1 MRKIFFFLLFVCF
14 AISVNA
20 QDTLL
25 IKQDT
30 VIMKNGDELIGKIT
44 EVNPTYIVF
53 QFADTAT
60 MPNRIIPKETIFIL
74 KYANG
79 TRDVFSLEAPVVSN
93 ENADVM
99 FNKGQSDA
107 KKYFRTS
114 GVFWGSF
121 GSTLINPT
129 IGIPTTAILAA
140 VKPNSENFKTPYPAL
155 LKNENYFKGYEKGAK
170 KKKLVKSLTGF
181 GTAVGIYVGLIII
194 LVASISAGN

>member
-1 MRKIFFFLLFVCF
+1 MSKIFFFLLFVCF

-170 KKKLVKSLTGF
+170 KKKFAKSLTGF

>member
-1 MRKIFFFLLFVCF
+1 MKKLFIFFFFSCV
-14 AISVNA
+14 AIIANA
-20 QDTLL
+20 QDTLV

-30 VIMKNGDELIGKIT
+30 IIMKNGDELIGKIT
-44 EVNPTYIVF
+44 EVTPTYIVC
-53 QFADTAT
+53 QFADTTAI
-60 MPNRIIPKETIFIL
+60 PNRIIPKETIFIL

-79 TRDVFSLEAPVVSN
+79 TREVFSLEAPVVSN

-99 FNKGQSDA
+99 YNKGQSDA

-140 VKPNSENFKTPYPAL
+140 VRPNSENFRTSHPEL
-155 LKNENYFKGYEKGAK
+155 LKNKNYFKGYEKGAHK
-170 KKKLVKSLTGF
+170 KKVAKSLTGF
-181 GTAVGIYVGLIII
+181 GTAVGVWVGLIVIV
-194 LVASISAGN
+194 VASISAGN